1 MYELIQVAERSYY
14 IQSPAKIGLVKLN
27 EQDVCLIDSGN
38 DKDAGRKVRQ
48 LLDTNGWRLTAIYNT
63 HSNADHI
70 GGNKYLQGQTG
81 CKIYA
86 PGIDCAFTR
95 HPVLEPG
102 AEGAEGDDE
111 HHQHGAQKQGD
122 GQHPVGDD
130 LVDRLAEGALPGHAA
145 PDH

>member
-1 MYELIQVAERSYY
+1 MYELIQISEQSYY

-48 LLDTNGWRLTAIYNT
+48 LLAANGWRLTAIYNT

-81 CKIYA
+81 CKVYV
-86 PGIDCAFTR
+86 PGIDCAFTCLLYTSPSPR
-95 HPVLEPG
+95 
-102 AEGAEGDDE
+102 D
-111 HHQHGAQKQGD
+111 
-122 GQHPVGDD
+122 
-130 LVDRLAEGALPGHAA
+130 
-145 PDH
+145 